1 MLKVIIIDDD
11 DIMVFLQRKLFQRC
25 GLAKNPISFKIASA
39 AIEFLKNEDSNLHFL
54 ILLDINMPGMNGW
67 EFLEILKEMKISEN
81 VYVIMVT
88 SSIDFYDKEKAKTYP
103 NVIDFMEKP
112 ISEENCNRIKEYLL
126 LKEFFPN

>member
-11 DIMVFLQRKLFQRC
+11 DIMVFLQRKLFQRS
-25 GLAKNPISFKIASA
+25 GLAKDPISFKSATA
-39 AIEFLKNEDSNLHFL
+39 AIEFLKNEEINQHFL

-67 EFLEILKEMKISEN
+67 QFLDILKELKISKN
-81 VYVIMVT
+81 VFVIMVT
-88 SSIDFYDKEKAKTYP
+88 SSIDGYDKEKAGTYS

-112 ISEENCNRIKEYLL
+112 VSMENCNRIKEYVL

>member
-11 DIMVFLQRKLFQRC
+11 DIMVFLQRKLFQRS
-25 GLAKNPISFKIASA
+25 GLAKDPISFKSASA
-39 AIEFLKNEDSNLHFL
+39 AIEFIKNEEINQHFL

-67 EFLEILKEMKISEN
+67 QFLDILKELKISNN
-81 VYVIMVT
+81 VFVIMVT
-88 SSIDFYDKEKAKTYP
+88 SSIDGCDKEKASTYL

-112 ISEENCNRIKEYLL
+112 VSMENCNRIKEYVL

>member
-11 DIMVFLQRKLFQRC
+11 DIMVFLQRKIFQRC
-25 GLAKNPISFKIASA
+25 GLAKDLMSFRAATA
-39 AIEFLKNEDSNLHFL
+39 AIEFLKTEEINQHFL

-67 EFLEILKEMKISEN
+67 QFLDILKEMKVSKN
-81 VYVIMVT
+81 VFVIMVT
-88 SSIDFYDKEKAKTYP
+88 SSIDRYDKEKAGSYT

-112 ISEENCNRIKEYLL
+112 VSIENCNRIKEYVM

>member
-11 DIMVFLQRKLFQRC
+11 DIMVFLQRKLFQRS
-25 GLAKNPISFKIASA
+25 GLAKDPISFKSASA
-39 AIEFLKNEDSNLHFL
+39 AIEFIENEEINQHFL

-67 EFLEILKEMKISEN
+67 QFLDILKELKISNN
-81 VYVIMVT
+81 VFVIMVT
-88 SSIDFYDKEKAKTYP
+88 SSIDGCDKEKAGTYS

-112 ISEENCNRIKEYLL
+112 VSMENCNRIKEYVL

>member
-25 GLAKNPISFKIASA
+25 GLAKDPISFKAA
-39 AIEFLKNEDSNLHFL
+39 TGAIEFLKKEEINQHFL

-67 EFLEILKEMKISEN
+67 QFLDILKEMKISKN
-81 VYVIMVT
+81 VFVIMVT
-88 SSIDFYDKEKAKTYP
+88 SSIDCYDKEKAGTYS

-112 ISEENCNRIKEYLL
+112 VSIENCNRIKEYVL

>member
-11 DIMVFLQRKLFQRC
+11 DIMVFLQRKLFHRC
-25 GLAKNPISFKIASA
+25 GMAKDPLTFKAAPA
-39 AIEFLKNEDSNLHFL
+39 AIEFLKNEDINQHFL

-67 EFLEILKEMKISEN
+67 QFLDILKEIKISKN
-81 VYVIMVT
+81 VFVIMVT
-88 SSIDFYDKEKAKTYP
+88 SSIDGYDKEKAGIYS

-112 ISEENCNRIKEYLL
+112 VSIEDCNRIKEYVL

>member
-25 GLAKNPISFKIASA
+25 GLSKDPITFKTATE
-39 AIEFLKNEDSNLHFL
+39 AIEFLKNEEINQHFL

-67 EFLEILKEMKISEN
+67 QFLDILKKMNISKN
-81 VYVIMVT
+81 VFVIMAT
-88 SSIDFYDKEKAKTYP
+88 SSIDGYDKEKAGTYS

-112 ISEENCNRIKEYLL
+112 ISMENCNRIKEYVL
-126 LKEFFPN
+126 LKDFFPN

>member
-25 GLAKNPISFKIASA
+25 GLVKDPLSFKAATA
-39 AIEFLKNEDSNLHFL
+39 AIEFLKNEEINQHFL
-54 ILLDINMPGMNGW
+54 ILLDINMPEMNGW
-67 EFLEILKEMKISEN
+67 QFLDILKEMKISKN
-81 VYVIMVT
+81 VFVIMVS
-88 SSIDFYDKEKAKTYP
+88 SSIDHCDKEKAGTYS

-112 ISEENCNRIKEYLL
+112 VSIENCNGIKEYVL

>member
-11 DIMVFLQRKLFQRC
+11 DIMVFLQRKLFQRS
-25 GLAKNPISFKIASA
+25 GLAKDPISFKSASA
-39 AIEFLKNEDSNLHFL
+39 AIEFIENEEINQHFL

-67 EFLEILKEMKISEN
+67 QFLDILKELKISNN
-81 VYVIMVT
+81 VFVIMVT
-88 SSIDFYDKEKAKTYP
+88 SSIDGCDKEKASTYL

-112 ISEENCNRIKEYLL
+112 VSMENCNRIKEYVL